1 MIPYVLRAVSR
12 LENENYNFE
21 GVCSGYYSTHHII
34 VIGDG
39 FGNGRSNDHSS
50 GDGYSVGYTHIFSS
64 FGVPLQTPSLF
75 E

>member
-12 LENENYNFE
+12 LDDENYNFE
-21 GVCSGYYSTHHII
+21 GVCSGYYSLVHP
-34 VIGDG
+34 GDG